1 MCFIVVFQ
9 SSVVFHIE
17 EFIWFA
23 LQSMPG
29 FYLECYTGLKWNISK
44 EILLTCPKQKFQAIL
59 QAAFWESVLV
69 VHPSSNGESLTDV
82 QHSMSKY

>member
-9 SSVVFHIE
+9 SSVVFHTE

-29 FYLECYTGLKWNISK
+29 FYLEYYTGLKWNISK

-69 VHPSSNGESLTDV
+69 VHPSSNGESLTDI